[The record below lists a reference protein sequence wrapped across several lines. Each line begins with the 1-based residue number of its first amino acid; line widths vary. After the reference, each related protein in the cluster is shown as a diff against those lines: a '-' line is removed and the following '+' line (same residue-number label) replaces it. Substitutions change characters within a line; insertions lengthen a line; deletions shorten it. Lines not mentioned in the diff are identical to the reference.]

1 MTSTTPKKKPA
12 SEPTVGALLRAAR
25 RQRGLS
31 LAEVATVLRIP
42 VRQLQSL
49 ESEELKAFTAEVYAR
64 GVFRAY
70 ARYVGIAVPEV
81 EHAFARAVASA
92 RTLVPVKF
100 LAPRRWLARILM
112 SRWILAMVG
121 IAAAGVVGG
130 YVVWQVQ
137 SFLSLP
143 ALVLSEPASGV
154 INGTSVRV
162 TGRAEIS
169 ATVTI
174 NGAPVLLRED
184 GSFELSLQLHP
195 GINVL
200 QVEAKNAADR
210 RRIIVRD
217 LLVLRASG
225 MF

>member
-1 MTSTTPKKKPA
+1 MTSTTPKKPA
-12 SEPTVGALLRAAR
+12 SEPTVGALLKAAR

-31 LAEVATVLRIP
+31 LAEVATALRIP

-49 ESEELKAFTAEVYAR
+49 EKEELSMFTAEVYAR

-81 EHAFARAVASA
+81 EHAFARAVASV

-100 LAPRRWLARILM
+100 LAPQRWLARILTP
-112 SRWILAMVG
+112 RWILAMVG
-121 IAAAGVVGG
+121 MGAAGVVGG
-130 YVVWQVQ
+130 YVIWQVQ
-137 SFLSLP
+137 SFLRLP
-143 ALVLSEPASGV
+143 TLILNEPTSGL
-154 INGTSVRV
+154 ITGDTVRV
-162 TGRAEIS
+162 AGRAETS

-174 NGAPVLLRED
+174 NGAPVLLNEN
-184 GSFELSLQLHP
+184 GLFELTLTLHP

-200 QVEAKNAADR
+200 HVEAKNAADR
-210 RRIIVRD
+210 RRIIARD
-217 LLVLRASG
+217 LLVPRTGG

>member
-1 MTSTTPKKKPA
+1 MTTTTPKKTA
-12 SEPTVGALLRAAR
+12 SEPTVGALLKAAR

-31 LAEVATVLRIP
+31 LAEVATALRIP

-49 ESEELKAFTAEVYAR
+49 EAEELKVFTAEVYAR

-81 EHAFARAVASA
+81 EHAFARAVASV

-100 LAPRRWLARILM
+100 LAPRRWLNRILTP
-112 SRWILAMVG
+112 RWILAMAG
-121 IAAAGVVGG
+121 IAAAGIVGG

-137 SFLSLP
+137 SFLRLP
-143 ALVLSEPASGV
+143 TLTLSEPTNGL
-154 INGTSVRV
+154 INGDHVRV
-162 TGRAEIS
+162 AGRAETS
-169 ATVTI
+169 ATVTV
-174 NGAPVLLRED
+174 NGAPVLLNAD
-184 GSFELSLQLHP
+184 GLFELQLQLHP
-195 GINVL
+195 GVNVV

-210 RRIIVRD
+210 RRIIARD
-217 LLVLRASG
+217 LLVPRTGG